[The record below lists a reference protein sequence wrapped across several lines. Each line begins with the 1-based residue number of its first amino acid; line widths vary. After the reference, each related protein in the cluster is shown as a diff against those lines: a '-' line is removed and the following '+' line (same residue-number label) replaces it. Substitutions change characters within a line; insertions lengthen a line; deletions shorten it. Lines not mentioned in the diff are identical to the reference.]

1 MQVVQQSIKHAMQC
15 IHITC
20 LYTQDI
26 QNTFNVHVFGLAKE
40 RMYMK
45 THICSQ
51 VPGIQKY
58 LLKTDSNYTCV
69 CVYSIVHELL
79 RSCVL

>member
-1 MQVVQQSIKHAMQC
+1 MPCNVFTSPV
-15 IHITC
+15 
-20 LYTQDI
+20 YTQDI

-51 VPGIQKY
+51 VLGTEIFTENRQ
-58 LLKTDSNYTCV
+58 
-69 CVYSIVHELL
+69 
-79 RSCVL
+79 

>member
-1 MQVVQQSIKHAMQC
+1 MYLVRQKCMQVVQQLIKHAMQC

-51 VPGIQKY
+51 VLGTEIFTENRQ
-58 LLKTDSNYTCV
+58 
-69 CVYSIVHELL
+69 
-79 RSCVL
+79 